1 MNVLKI
7 AALALITLVL
17 VALGI
22 LLSGVFNVAAD
33 DPHSAATRWLLEA
46 ARDRSIAARAGG
58 ITVPPLG
65 DPKQIAIGAEHYS
78 QMCAKCHLAPGTE
91 SSDLRRGLYPRP
103 PNLVEHASDLSPQ
116 ETFWIIKHGLKM
128 TGMPAW
134 GATHDDDSIWAIV
147 AFLHKLPE
155 LSPEAYRAIVGAQSA
170 DADPH
175 EHAQHHQA
183 DEAGHGE
190 GALPKIGPAKGP

>member
-1 MNVLKI
+1 MRVLKV
-7 AALALITLVL
+7 AVFAVSALL
-17 VALGI
+17 VASLGFM
-22 LLSGVFNVAAD
+22 LSGVFNVAAD
-33 DPHSAATRWLLEA
+33 DPHWAATRWLLEA

-91 SSDLRRGLYPRP
+91 SSELRRGLYPPP

-134 GATHDDDSIWAIV
+134 GATHDDGSIWAIV

-170 DADPH
+170 DAHPH
-175 EHAQHHQA
+175 EHAQHHHA
-183 DEAGHGE
+183 DEAGHDE

>member
-1 MNVLKI
+1 MRVLKV
-7 AALALITLVL
+7 AVFAVSALL
-17 VALGI
+17 VASLGFM
-22 LLSGVFNVAAD
+22 LSGVFNVAAD
-33 DPHSAATRWLLEA
+33 DPHWAATRWLLEA
-46 ARDRSIAARAGG
+46 ARDRSIATRAGG
-58 ITVPPLG
+58 IIVPPLG

-91 SSDLRRGLYPRP
+91 SSELRRGLYPQP
-103 PNLVEHASDLSPQ
+103 PNLVDASDLSPQ

-134 GATHDDDSIWAIV
+134 GATHDDGSIWAIV

-170 DADPH
+170 DAHPH
-175 EHAQHHQA
+175 EHAQHHHA
-183 DEAGHGE
+183 DEAGHDE

>member
-1 MNVLKI
+1 VNVLKI
-7 AALALITLVL
+7 AALALITLVA
-17 VALGI
+17 VGLGI
-22 LLSGVFNVAAD
+22 LLSGVFNAGAD
-33 DPHSAATRWLLEA
+33 DPHWAATRWLLEA

-65 DPKQIAIGAEHYS
+65 DPKLISVGAEHYS
-78 QMCAKCHLAPGTE
+78 EMCAKCHLAPGIE
-91 SSDLRRGLYPRP
+91 SSELRRGLYPRP
-103 PNLVEHASDLSPQ
+103 PNLGEHPSDLSPQ

-155 LSPEAYRAIVGAQSA
+155 LSPEAYRAIVAAQSA
-170 DADPH
+170 NEHSDH
-175 EHAQHHQA
+175 EHGEHH
-183 DEAGHGE
+183 DSGGR
-190 GALPKIGPAKGP
+190 